1 MSRDSRLRR
10 GFKLSVTPPPTEPAH
25 LLLPPALH
33 QAEKPPCSL
42 EPLESLQNL
51 YPGRVTHV
59 LAACVL
65 VLTYSQWPAVGRP
78 TPKCL
83 PPSALRPD
91 RPLPCPPVQGLLQ
104 LPARGFHLASE
115 ASLHFLWLLLFPLST
130 YLVGFQDPPRRR
142 LGYMEVE
149 IDTVPLLFNLVK
161 ERKKKEEFLARVA
174 PSKPG
179 DPTKDPGS
187 LDRKRPARI
196 SLPNSNGLPTPPQ
209 VISAGRLQA
218 S

>member
-1 MSRDSRLRR
+1 MPS
-10 GFKLSVTPPPTEPAH
+10 
-25 LLLPPALH
+25 
-33 QAEKPPCSL
+33 
-42 EPLESLQNL
+42 
-51 YPGRVTHV
+51 
-59 LAACVL
+59 
-65 VLTYSQWPAVGRP
+65 
-78 TPKCL
+78 
-83 PPSALRPD
+83 PSALRPD

-161 ERKKKEEFLARVA
+161 ERKKKEEFLAKVA

-187 LDRKRPARI
+187 LDRKRPASI
-196 SLPNSNGLPTPPQ
+196 SLPNSNGLPTPTSGHRFWQAPGLLTALCLPPSRPPLLPTPQ
-209 VISAGRLQA
+209 GCNPCQALAVTLCSAPA
-218 S
+218 